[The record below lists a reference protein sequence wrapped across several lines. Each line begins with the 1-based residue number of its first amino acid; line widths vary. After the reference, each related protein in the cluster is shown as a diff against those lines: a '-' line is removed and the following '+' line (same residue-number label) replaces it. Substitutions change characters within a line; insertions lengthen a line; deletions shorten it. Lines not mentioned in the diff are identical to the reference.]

1 MNKME
6 NLKENVEKIEKL
18 KKENYTINKKIDSLV
33 DVSTELYH
41 KNYEKFS
48 ENEKTIKKY
57 KKQLELNKIKESII
71 KNNIHYL
78 FKMDFEGIKEKILDY
93 FINKKIGEKTKEKIE
108 NEIKEYFKNNFDVK
122 ISCYITQKASIYYDY
137 TRKGFK
143 IVFYFLNDDG
153 YKSYILNYNEEFSIE
168 FEIEVKENQENN
180 IKTYYYN
187 NINDYIE
194 LKDLNKQTIQL
205 LNEYNKTIE
214 KIEKSRKQLK
224 EVYHN
229 FMDYQ
234 HGFLYYQLKIDTN
247 INIY

>member
-1 MNKME
+1 ME

-57 KKQLELNKIKESII
+57 NKQLELNKIKESII

-108 NEIKEYFKNNFDVK
+108 NEIKEYFKNNFK
-122 ISCYITQKASIYYDY
+122 IKIGCYIIQNEYSNYEY
-137 TRKGFK
+137 TRKEFK
-143 IVFYFLNDDG
+143 IGFYFLNEDDYRDFTLG
-153 YKSYILNYNEEFSIE
+153 YNEEFSIE
-168 FEIEVKENQENN
+168 FNIEIRKNQENI
-180 IKTYYYN
+180 IKTYYFN

-194 LKDLNKQTIQL
+194 LKDLNKQAIKL
-205 LNEYNKTIE
+205 LNEYNKTLE

-234 HGFLYYQLKIDTN
+234 HGFLYYQFKIDTD